1 MFNIALFAVIA
12 CLSLLA
18 YYRGTSILFCLI
30 SSFYPAIVIYK
41 AFPYTENFIFFKKTS
56 SEVFLSHAALFVLIF
71 IGIYFIMRR
80 ITHADAIMGGVSGVL
95 DAVLLAVSITA
106 LTLVL
111 SLHIL
116 PSRDIYNLSGTIE
129 KFFRSDMGYFLSLL
143 LPLGVMFHISK
154 RTF

>member
-1 MFNIALFAVIA
+1 
-12 CLSLLA
+12 
-18 YYRGTSILFCLI
+18 
-30 SSFYPAIVIYK
+30 
-41 AFPYTENFIFFKKTS
+41 
-56 SEVFLSHAALFVLIF
+56 VFLSHAALFVLIF